1 LLKYSQSPPVP
12 LPPKTDHRRATNAP
26 EDFYAQQQQQQQSK
40 EEEGEEEDVPTGQF
54 FQQQKL
60 RRSKRLSAKLT
71 TTPFNVYNK
80 TMAPSATTGEMP
92 SYMAPTSSSKKR
104 KHELVD
110 EYESYNNSVQHGDNN
125 NRSKTLTIAKS
136 PNLMTRVRAAI
147 KYAMAIENA
156 IKKKINK

>member
-1 LLKYSQSPPVP
+1 M
-12 LPPKTDHRRATNAP
+12 
-26 EDFYAQQQQQQQSK
+26 
-40 EEEGEEEDVPTGQF
+40 PTGQF

-110 EYESYNNSVQHGDNN
+110 EYEGYNSVQHGDNN
-125 NRSKTLTIAKS
+125 NRSRTLTIAKS